1 MEDYLQSCHWKKEAH
16 PEGFDVWTHHKFPRS
31 KYKLE
36 AAYMKMKSVMKRVLQ
51 QALVIQKDDPD
62 GERKLKEFFDSK
74 GFPFFEDL
82 SLKNFLPN
90 GEE

>member
-1 MEDYLQSCHWKKEAH
+1 
-16 PEGFDVWTHHKFPRS
+16 
-31 KYKLE
+31 
-36 AAYMKMKSVMKRVLQ
+36 MKMKSVMKRVLQ